1 MTEKTIRK
9 PFTSTGSRNF
19 FRAVLIII
27 ASIVTF
33 GALVLPIAL
42 RPSSYQLS
50 IGGVASSDIN
60 APDSA
65 TFESV
70 VLTAQAKTK
79 AADMVLPIYLR
90 SDPTI
95 TRTQVDKINTLFN
108 YITTVRS
115 DTFSTKDQKIIDLS
129 SLDSVTLSSDSIDY
143 LVTVSDPR
151 WNDIQLESVDI
162 LKKVMQNNI
171 RDYEIAENKAVIPN
185 LIDLSFSTNESTLIN
200 ELVSPYIVANSVYSE
215 EMTNAAKT
223 RAMEAVQPVNA
234 SYIEGQT
241 IVLRGQIISAEQY
254 EALEHFGFV
263 EKENR
268 VTQLISALLIV
279 LLMFCFV
286 IIYFK
291 RRHHALSDDLRS
303 LSLLS
308 FLFVVFLISARV
320 LIPNRTVLPYFFP
333 MAAFG
338 LITATLFNL
347 ESSII
352 FSLLL
357 SVLATFGLSNSFE
370 LTAFYLFT
378 SLIGSLTLGRGKKVS
393 NFFTSGIWLSL
404 TGCTVI
410 AAFRYFDNSTDW
422 LGMVTLF
429 GVTFMNGFASASIA
443 LLVQYIFAQML
454 GLSNP
459 LHLIEI
465 SRPDHPLLQYIL
477 QNAPGTYQ
485 HSLQVANLAEQGAEA
500 IGADPVLTRV
510 GALFHDCGKAKN
522 PQFFIENQVPG
533 NIDSHDDMK
542 PEVVAEIIITHVSDG
557 LTLSEKYHLP
567 PRIRDFIR
575 EHHGTSATKYQY
587 CRALEQAKKAPDK
600 VDRSK
605 FTYPGPKPRTKETA
619 LLMLA
624 DGCEA
629 KARAEL
635 PKTDE
640 DLRGLIRKVIDT
652 CMQEGQLEES
662 PLTLRDIKIISE
674 TFYKVLQNIHHPRLK
689 YPEVKDKT
697 KSK

>member
-1 MTEKTIRK
+1 VTAKPIKK
-9 PFTSTGSRNF
+9 PFTSNGSRNF
-19 FRAVLIII
+19 FRAVLIILT
-27 ASIVTF
+27 SIVTF

-42 RPSSYQLS
+42 RPSSYPIS
-50 IGGVASSDIN
+50 IGSVASSDIT
-60 APDSA
+60 APSSA

-70 VLTAQAKTK
+70 VLTSQAKQK
-79 AADMVLPIYLR
+79 AADAVSPVYLR
-90 SDPTI
+90 SDPAI
-95 TRTQVDKINTLFN
+95 ARAQVDKLNILFN
-108 YITTVRS
+108 YISTVRS
-115 DTFSTKDQKIIDLS
+115 DAFSTKEQKVNDLS
-129 SLDSVTLSSDSIDY
+129 SIASVSLTSDSIEY
-143 LVTVSDPR
+143 LVTVSDSR
-151 WNDIQLESVDI
+151 WADIQQESIDI

-171 RDYEIAENKAVIPN
+171 RDYEIAENQADIPN
-185 LIDLSFSTNESTLIN
+185 LIDLSFSTTESTLID
-200 ELVSPYIVANSVYSE
+200 EFVSPFIVANSIYSKE
-215 EMTNAAKT
+215 LTNLAKA
-223 RAMEAVQPVNA
+223 RAMETVQPVNA
-234 SYIEGQT
+234 SYIEGQS

-268 VTQLISALLIV
+268 VAELLSSALIV

-286 IIYFK
+286 IIYFS
-291 RRHHALSDDLRS
+291 RRHHALLDDLRS
-303 LSLLS
+303 LTLLS
-308 FLFVVFLISARV
+308 FLFLVFLISARV

-338 LITATLFNL
+338 LITATLLNL
-347 ESSII
+347 EASII

-357 SVLATFGLSNSFE
+357 SILATFGLSNSFE

-378 SLIGSLTLGRGKKVS
+378 SLIGSMLLGRGKKVS
-393 NFFTSGIWLSL
+393 SFFTAGIWLSL
-404 TGCTVI
+404 AGCTVI
-410 AAFRYFDNSTDW
+410 AAFRYIDNSTDW
-422 LGMVTLF
+422 FGMATLF

-465 SRPDHPLLQYIL
+465 SRPDHPLLQYVL

-542 PEVVAEIIITHVSDG
+542 PEIAAEIIINHVRDG
-557 LTLSEKYHLP
+557 ISLSEKYRLP

-575 EHHGTSATKYQY
+575 EHHGTSATRYQY
-587 CRALEQAKKAPDK
+587 CRAIEHSKKSPEKIDK
-600 VDRSK
+600 SK

-640 DLRGLIRKVIDT
+640 DLRALIKKVIDT
-652 CMQEGQLEES
+652 CMQEGQLEDS
-662 PLTLRDIKIISE
+662 PLTLRDIKIISD

-689 YPEVKDKT
+689 YPEVAEEI
-697 KSK
+697 KSE

>member
-1 MTEKTIRK
+1 MTDKTARK
-9 PFTSTGSRNF
+9 PFTTSGSRNL
-19 FRAVLIII
+19 FRAILLVVTSLI
-27 ASIVTF
+27 TF
-33 GALVLPIAL
+33 GALALPIAL
-42 RPSSYQLS
+42 RPSTYQIS
-50 IGGVASSDIN
+50 IGSVASSDIN
-60 APDSA
+60 APYTA

-70 VLTAQAKTK
+70 VLTSEAKQK
-79 AADMVLPIYLR
+79 AADSVPPVYLR
-90 SDPTI
+90 SDPMI
-95 TRTQVDKINTLFN
+95 TRGQVDKMNVLFN
-108 YITTVRS
+108 YISTVRS
-115 DTFSTKDQKIIDLS
+115 DEFSSKEQKVNDLS
-129 SLDSVTLSSDSIDY
+129 SISSVTFSADSIEY
-143 LVTVSDPR
+143 LTTVSDSR
-151 WNDIQLESVDI
+151 WSDIQQESIDV

-171 RDYEIAENKAVIPN
+171 RDYEVAENQADVPN
-185 LIDLSFSTNESTLIN
+185 LIDLSFSATESSLIT
-200 ELVSPYIVANSVYSE
+200 EIVTPYIIANSVYSE
-215 EMTNAAKT
+215 ELTNLEKA
-223 RAMEAVQPVNA
+223 RVMETVKPVNTT
-234 SYIEGQT
+234 YINGQS
-241 IVLRGQIISAEQY
+241 IVLRGQIIDAKQY
-254 EALEHFGFV
+254 EALEFFGFI

-268 VTQLISALLIV
+268 VTELISTSLIV

-286 IIYFK
+286 IIYFR
-291 RRHHALSDDLRS
+291 RRHHALLDDLRS
-303 LSLLS
+303 LTLLS
-308 FLFVVFLISARV
+308 FLFIVFLVSARV

-347 ESSII
+347 EASII

-370 LTAFYLFT
+370 LAAFYLFS
-378 SLIGSLTLGRGKKVS
+378 SLIGSLTIGRGKKVS
-393 NFFTSGIWLSL
+393 SFFTAGIWLSL

-410 AAFRYFDNSTDW
+410 AAFRYIDNSTDW

-429 GVTFMNGFASASIA
+429 GVTFMNGFSSASIA
-443 LLVQYIFAQML
+443 LLVQYIFAQAL

-542 PEVVAEIIITHVSDG
+542 PAVAAEVIINHVKDGVA
-557 LTLSEKYHLP
+557 LSEKYRLP
-567 PRIRDFIR
+567 PRIRDFIL
-575 EHHGTSATKYQY
+575 EHHGTSVTKYQY
-587 CRALEQAKKAPDK
+587 CRALELSKKSPEKIDK
-600 VDRSK
+600 SEFV
-605 FTYPGPKPRTKETA
+605 YPGPKPRTKETA
-619 LLMLA
+619 ILMLA

-640 DLRGLIRKVIDT
+640 DLRLIIKKVIDT
-652 CMQEGQLEES
+652 SVQEGQLDDS
-662 PLTLRDIKIISE
+662 PMTLRDIKIISD
-674 TFYKVLQNIHHPRLK
+674 TFFRVLQNIHHPRLK
-689 YPEVKDKT
+689 YPEVDVKVK
-697 KSK
+697 KK

>member
-1 MTEKTIRK
+1 MK

-19 FRAVLIII
+19 FRVVLITI

-33 GALVLPIAL
+33 GALALPIAL

-50 IGGVASSDIN
+50 IGGVSSTDIN
-60 APDSA
+60 APYSA
-65 TFESV
+65 TFDSV
-70 VLTAQAKTK
+70 VLTAQAKQK
-79 AADMVLPIYLR
+79 AANAVSPIYLR

-95 TRTQVDKINTLFN
+95 ARTQVDKVNVIFN
-108 YITTVRS
+108 FISKVRS
-115 DTFSTKDQKIIDLS
+115 DTFSTQDQKISDLS
-129 SLDSVTLSSDSIDY
+129 SLDSITLSSDSIDY
-143 LVTVSDPR
+143 LIIVSDPR
-151 WNDIQLESVDI
+151 WNDIQLESIDI

-171 RDYEIAENKAVIPN
+171 RDYEIAENQADIPN
-185 LIDLSFSTNESTLIN
+185 LIDLSFSTIESNLIN
-200 ELVSPYIVANSVYSE
+200 ELVSPFIVANSIYSE
-215 EMTNAAKT
+215 ELTDVAKAH
-223 RAMEAVQPVNA
+223 AMEAVLPVSA
-234 SYIEGQT
+234 TYIEGQT
-241 IVLRGQIISAEQY
+241 IVLRGQIISSEQY
-254 EALEHFGFV
+254 EALEYFGFV

-268 VTQLISALLIV
+268 VTELISASLIV
-279 LLMFCFV
+279 LLMICFV

-308 FLFVVFLISARV
+308 FLFIVFLISAKM

-347 ESSII
+347 EASII

-370 LTAFYLFT
+370 LTAFYLFS

-410 AAFRYFDNSTDW
+410 AAFRYIDNSTDW

-429 GVTFMNGFASASIA
+429 GVTFMNGFASASVA
-443 LLVQYIFAQML
+443 LLVQYIFAQIL

-533 NIDSHDDMK
+533 NIDSHDDMN
-542 PEVVAEIIITHVSDG
+542 PEVAAEIIINHVSDG
-557 LTLSEKYHLP
+557 IVLSEKYHLP

-575 EHHGTSATKYQY
+575 EHHGTSTTKYQY
-587 CRALEQAKKAPDK
+587 SRALEQAKKTTEII
-600 VDRSK
+600 DRSS
-605 FTYPGPKPRTKETA
+605 FSYSGPKPRTKETA

-640 DLRGLIRKVIDT
+640 DLWALIKKVIDT

-662 PLTLRDIKIISE
+662 PLTLRDIKALSE
-674 TFYKVLQNIHHPRLK
+674 IFYKVLQNIHHPRLK
-689 YPEVKDKT
+689 YPEVNEK
-697 KSK
+697 KSKKN